1 MAVEQDVARHYTHG
15 TLEETILAGLKAM
28 GRVPERLQPEDLA
41 AIDEFHI
48 GGNEATAAL
57 ADQLGL
63 KAGMTLL
70 DLGSGIGGP
79 ARFLARRYGCRVT
92 GIDLT
97 PEYVQ
102 VATALTRAVGLDAQV
117 SFRVGSVTALPFAG
131 AAFEAATLFHV
142 GMNIADKE
150 KLCAEVARV
159 LKPRG
164 VFAIYDVMRVGPGEL
179 DFPMPW
185 AGAAHTSFVVEP
197 ERYRHALATAGFE
210 IVAER
215 GRRDYAIAFFRTMRA
230 RVAER
235 GPPPLGTHVLMGKE
249 APQKIANL
257 TAGLEAGRIAPVE
270 MIARRR

>member
-28 GRVPERLQPEDLA
+28 GRVPEGLQPEDLA

-97 PEYVQ
+97 PEYVE
-102 VATALTRAVGLDAQV
+102 VATALTRRVGLDGQV
-117 SFRVGSVTALPFAG
+117 SFRVGSVTALPFDDG
-131 AAFEAATLFHV
+131 GFDVATLLHV

-150 KLCAEVARV
+150 TLCAEAARA
-159 LKPRG
+159 LRPRG
-164 VFAIYDVMRVGPGEL
+164 TFAIYDVMRVGLGGL
-179 DFPMPW
+179 DYPMPW
-185 AGAAHTSFVVEP
+185 ASAAHTSFVAEP
-197 ERYRHALATAGFE
+197 ERYRHALGAAGFE
-210 IVAER
+210 VVAER
-215 GRRDYAIAFFRTMRA
+215 DRRDYAIAFFRTMRA
-230 RVAER
+230 RFAER
-235 GPPPLGTHVLMGKE
+235 GPPPLGTHVLMGRE
-249 APQKIANL
+249 APLKIANL
-257 TAGLEAGRIAPVE
+257 TACIEAGRIGPVE
-270 MIARRR
+270 MVCRKR

>member
-1 MAVEQDVARHYTHG
+1 VRWNAPFLTASG
-15 TLEETILAGLKAM
+15 PWAAL
-28 GRVPERLQPEDLA
+28 RLRPEDLA

-48 GGNEATAAL
+48 GGNEATATL

-63 KAGMTLL
+63 RPGMALL

-102 VATALTRAVGLDAQV
+102 VATALTRMVGLEGQV
-117 SFRVGSVTALPFAG
+117 TFRVGSATDLPFGDAS
-131 AAFEAATLFHV
+131 FDAATLLHV
-142 GMNIADKE
+142 GMNIADKQA
-150 KLCAEVARV
+150 LCVGAARV
-159 LKPRG
+159 LRPRG
-164 VFAIYDVMRVGPGEL
+164 LFAIYDVMRVKAGDI

-185 AGAAHTSFVVEP
+185 ATAASMSFVAEP
-197 ERYRHALATAGFE
+197 ALYRTALEAAGFE

-215 GRRDYAIAFFRTMRA
+215 NRRDAAIAFFRAMRA
-230 RVAER
+230 RFAES
-235 GPPPLGTHVLMGKE
+235 GPPPLGIHVLMGRE

-257 TAGLEAGRIAPVE
+257 IAGLEAGRIAPVE